1 MRLVGDSH
9 GNERGA
15 TLVEFAIVVPLLFL
29 LLFGIVESARMVTEF
44 TTLRTAAREGARFA
58 TTVDDSDGGVPNYAD
73 CAGIIAAAE
82 AKAVVGELSTI
93 QVRWDPPTGGPIT
106 CSNGSV
112 TNPDPED
119 IVAGT
124 FITVK
129 VEGEFNSVIPLIGAF
144 FDNMRL
150 DSEQTRQVFKGVINE
165 DET

>member
-1 MRLVGDSH
+1 MRLTGDTH
-9 GNERGA
+9 ANERGA

-58 TTVDDSDGGVPNYAD
+58 TTVDDSDGVPNYAD
-73 CAGIIAAAE
+73 CAGIIAATQ
-82 AKAVVGELSTI
+82 AKAVVGELSAI
-93 QVRWDPPTGGPIT
+93 QVTWDPPSGGPFT
-106 CSNGSV
+106 CSNDSKS
-112 TNPDPED
+112 NPDPED

-144 FDNMRL
+144 FDNMEL
-150 DSEQTRQVFKGVINE
+150 DSEQTRQVFKGVIDE